1 MKDRPKKSDVIAGF
15 RDANLVQRS
24 IRYFDGGSGA
34 MVLIFASSSF
44 DERLYRMIE
53 EAGFQV
59 KIVESV
65 SHLLTHDN
73 ANACALIVNLD
84 TLNEKQRTRMEQLAR
99 QGNSLP
105 VIAISSEYGLAER
118 LIAIRMGATA
128 FIETPV
134 NCEDVV
140 KELVALTERFSS
152 DPYQVLVIDDQPSVM
167 TFLKSTLE
175 HHGFVV
181 HGITDPAQ
189 QLMTFLQ
196 QHTPDLILLDL
207 YMPGINGQELAG
219 VIRQLD
225 NLISVPMIFLSNELS
240 SDVQIRAMCTGADAF
255 LTKPVE
261 EKALLYAVES
271 RIRRGREVR
280 NLVTRDPLS
289 SLLNRREIL
298 RRLDEE
304 VVRCQRYGNRLCL
317 ALLDL
322 DHFKRVNDE
331 FGHEMGDRVIRHFS
345 MLLRD
350 NLREGDIIGRQGG
363 EEFLVVFPETVLP
376 VAISVMERLATKLD
390 ANPVSEHLRYTFSAG
405 LVRALPGIPA
415 ERLLHSADMALYQ
428 AKSEGRNRITC
439 VSEEQAARSSA

>member
-1 MKDRPKKSDVIAGF
+1 MGRSEGSLMKDRPKKSDAIAGF

-24 IRYFDGGSGA
+24 IRYFEGGSGA

-53 EAGFQV
+53 EAGFKV

-84 TLNEKQRTRMEQLAR
+84 TLNENQRTRMEQLAR

-105 VIAISSEYGLAER
+105 VIAISSEYGLA
-118 LIAIRMGATA
+118 
-128 FIETPV
+128 
-134 NCEDVV
+134 
-140 KELVALTERFSS
+140 ERFSS

-219 VIRQLD
+219 
-225 NLISVPMIFLSNELS
+225 E
-240 SDVQIRAMCTGADAF
+240 
-255 LTKPVE
+255 
-261 EKALLYAVES
+261 
-271 RIRRGREVR
+271 
-280 NLVTRDPLS
+280 
-289 SLLNRREIL
+289 
-298 RRLDEE
+298 
-304 VVRCQRYGNRLCL
+304 
-317 ALLDL
+317 
-322 DHFKRVNDE
+322 
-331 FGHEMGDRVIRHFS
+331 
-345 MLLRD
+345 
-350 NLREGDIIGRQGG
+350 
-363 EEFLVVFPETVLP
+363 
-376 VAISVMERLATKLD
+376 
-390 ANPVSEHLRYTFSAG
+390 
-405 LVRALPGIPA
+405 
-415 ERLLHSADMALYQ
+415 
-428 AKSEGRNRITC
+428 
-439 VSEEQAARSSA
+439 